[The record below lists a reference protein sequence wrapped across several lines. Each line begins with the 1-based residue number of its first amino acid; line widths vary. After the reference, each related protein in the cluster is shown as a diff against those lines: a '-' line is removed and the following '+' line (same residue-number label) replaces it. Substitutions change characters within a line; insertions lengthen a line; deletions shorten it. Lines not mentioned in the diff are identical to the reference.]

1 MSENSK
7 IYNLKEM
14 LLDAGKKLELE
25 NRMRTLRNQGVN
37 VLKS

>member
-14 LLDAGKKLELE
+14 LLDAEKNWTSKD
-25 NRMRTLRNQGVN
+25 RMRTLRNQGVN